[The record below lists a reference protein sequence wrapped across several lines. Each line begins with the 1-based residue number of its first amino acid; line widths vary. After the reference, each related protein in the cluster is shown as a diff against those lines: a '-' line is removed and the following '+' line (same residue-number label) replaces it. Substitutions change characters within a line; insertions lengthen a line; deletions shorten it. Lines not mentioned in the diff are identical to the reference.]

1 MGNAIR
7 VLVANRPKL
16 MRDLIVSIVA
26 EQPDMELVG
35 EVSEEEEVDIAERIR
50 QTMPDLV
57 VVALDDP
64 KRRPE
69 LCDIVLSQYP
79 GTSVIAVPPQ
89 ANRCVCYWTVNNVE
103 SRDIE
108 LSERGFLTAVR
119 DMAERVGAK
128 H

>member
-69 LCDIVLSQYP
+69 LCDIVLSQCP
-79 GTSVIAVPPQ
+79 GDVYKRQ
-89 ANRCVCYWTVNNVE
+89 
-103 SRDIE
+103 SRKSREDAD
-108 LSERGFLTAVR
+108 RR
-119 DMAERVGAK
+119 K
-128 H
+128 

>member
-1 MGNAIR
+1 MGKAIR

-16 MRDLIVSIVA
+16 MRDLIVSIVT

-35 EVSEEEEVDIAERIR
+35 EVSEEEEVDITERIR
-50 QTMPDLV
+50 ETKPDLV

-64 KRRPE
+64 RRRPE
-69 LCDIVLSQYP
+69 LCDRVLREHP

-89 ANRCVCYWTVNNVE
+89 ANRCVCYWMVSNVE

-108 LSERGFLTAVR
+108 LSEKGFLAAVR
-119 DMAERVGAK
+119 DMAERVGAR

>member
-26 EQPDMELVG
+26 EQP
-35 EVSEEEEVDIAERIR
+35 EVDIAERIR

>member
-50 QTMPDLV
+50 QAKGGAGPDE
-57 VVALDDP
+57 ASSIGTDAD
-64 KRRPE
+64 E
-69 LCDIVLSQYP
+69 LQMA
-79 GTSVIAVPPQ
+79 GFFVIDQ
-89 ANRCVCYWTVNNVE
+89 QGR
-103 SRDIE
+103 
-108 LSERGFLTAVR
+108 
-119 DMAERVGAK
+119 K
-128 H
+128 K